1 MTQTPLAIA
10 LPLLGQRSET
20 FIKKHAEEILPGRTS
35 LVASF
40 SLPANQRAWDFD
52 GPTLLLDP
60 QWRPLRGAVKLLRS
74 RISQA
79 GTEHKIVDF
88 LKSHGVQAIVVE
100 YADTFLSFVEPIQ
113 AAGIRWYTF
122 GHGYDVSER
131 LLDPDWRSRYQ
142 IHNQV
147 SGVFVRAN
155 VIKRRLIDIGIRGD
169 LISVVRGG
177 VDVPETCPVS
187 QNRSVLN
194 LLAVGRMVPKKNPIK
209 AIESFVT
216 ALRSYPSMHLHYI
229 GEGPMFA
236 KAEDLVKTR
245 GIESKVTLY
254 GGRPSDF
261 VMRQL
266 RETDIFVQH
275 SMRDPESGDEE
286 GLPAAI
292 TEAMAHGI
300 PVVSTLHAG
309 IPEAIDDGCSGYL
322 VEEGDS
328 DSMAERIVRLAK
340 SFELRQKMG
349 REGWQKART
358 VFNWENERKQILE
371 LTGLGES

>member
-10 LPLLGQRSET
+10 LPVLGQRSET

-35 LVASF
+35 LIASF
-40 SLPANQRAWDFD
+40 SLPEDQRAWDID
-52 GPTLLLDP
+52 GPKLMLDP
-60 QWRPLRGAVKLLRS
+60 RWRPLRGAVKLFRS

-79 GTEHKIVDF
+79 GTEHKVIDF

-100 YADTFLSFVEPIQ
+100 YADSFLSFVEPIQ

-131 LLDPDWRSRYQ
+131 LLNPDWRARYQ

-155 VIKRRLIDIGIRGD
+155 VIKQRLIDIGLRED

-177 VDVPETCPVS
+177 VDVPETCPVP

-209 AIESFVT
+209 SIEAFAT
-216 ALRSYPSMHLHYI
+216 ALLRCPNMHLHYI
-229 GEGPMFA
+229 GDGPMFA
-236 KAEDLVKTR
+236 DAKELVSTK
-245 GIESKVTLY
+245 GVDSKITLY
-254 GGRPSDF
+254 GGKPSDF
-261 VMRQL
+261 VMRQM
-266 RETDIFVQH
+266 RETDIYIQH
-275 SMRDPESGDEE
+275 SMRDPSTGDEE

-309 IPEAIDDGCSGYL
+309 IPEAIDDGSSGYL